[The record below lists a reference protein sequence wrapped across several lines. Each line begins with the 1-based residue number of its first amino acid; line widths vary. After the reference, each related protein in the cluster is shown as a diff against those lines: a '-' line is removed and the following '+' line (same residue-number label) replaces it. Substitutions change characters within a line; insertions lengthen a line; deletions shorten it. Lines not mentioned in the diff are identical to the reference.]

1 MKKNGTTKKTGTRAA
16 REPQMDLLEV
26 TAALQVLM
34 RQTRERADEA
44 KDLPELADVMEKF
57 SRACTRLI
65 TLLKTLQVMADEKES
80 RHPLLAALDETLE
93 DLGRKAE

>member
-1 MKKNGTTKKTGTRAA
+1 MKKNGTTKETGTRAA

-44 KDLPELADVMEKF
+44 KNLPELADVMEKF

-65 TLLKTLQVMADEKES
+65 TLLKTLQVMTDEKES

>member
-1 MKKNGTTKKTGTRAA
+1 MKKNGTSKRGGAGSA

-44 KDLPELADVMEKF
+44 RNLPELADVMEKF

-65 TLLKTLQVMADEKES
+65 TLLKTLQVMAEDKES

>member
-1 MKKNGTTKKTGTRAA
+1 MRKNGTPRKTSTGTE

-26 TAALQVLM
+26 TAPLQVLM

-44 KDLPELADVMEKF
+44 RNLPELADVMEKF

-65 TLLKTLQVMADEKES
+65 TLLKTLQMMAEDKES
-80 RHPLLAALDETLE
+80 RHPLLDALDETLE

>member
-1 MKKNGTTKKTGTRAA
+1 MRKNGTPKKNGAEPA

-44 KDLPELADVMEKF
+44 KNLPELADVMEKF

-65 TLLKTLQVMADEKES
+65 TLLKTLQVMAEDKES